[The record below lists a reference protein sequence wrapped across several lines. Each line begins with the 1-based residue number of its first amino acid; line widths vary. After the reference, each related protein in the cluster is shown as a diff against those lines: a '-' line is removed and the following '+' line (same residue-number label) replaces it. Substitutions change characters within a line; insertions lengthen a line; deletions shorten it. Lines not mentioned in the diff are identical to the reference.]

1 MLRIKTL
8 QISFFFFFS
17 SLCAIEVLYIPYI
30 NISVLMCIHIF
41 LRKEITMHT
50 LATIPKDGKLHAYA
64 GYTGIKIRYLKQS
77 SARNDW
83 SFYIYYRT
91 GGRKGKQFLLKVGTK
106 SQGMTAKKADKIR
119 MRKIIESEQH
129 FHEKKNALPIA
140 AIWKEYEKQKK
151 AISSFASVKH
161 CYQYLKPFYAKTP
174 LHIST
179 RDIARFRQ
187 QLENHQTKHGKKL
200 SPQTIAHILKLLRTL
215 INFAVKN
222 ELSPKN
228 PKLYFDIPKVQ
239 NTVNEYLSEK
249 QLKQYINILQEE
261 HSLHVKAFL
270 MTALYT
276 GMRKKALYHL
286 RWQDI
291 DTKHNLIYLQ
301 AQTAKKRQSDYI
313 PLPYPVKQ
321 ILAKLAKFSENM
333 RLLRQNQS
341 AELTEH
347 AKQRLLPQPRQ
358 QEQEYIFLD
367 KNKKPY
373 ADYFQ
378 KAKEIKETIGLPKN
392 YRPLYML
399 RHNFASLLANSGAS
413 LYTIQKLLTH
423 NSPLMTQRYAHLNDK
438 SLQQSSKTVSKFLQ
452 KFFEE

>member
-1 MLRIKTL
+1 MLRKKTL
-8 QISFFFFFS
+8 QNSLFFFLS

-91 GGRKGKQFLLKVGTK
+91 GGRKGKQFLQKVGTK

-119 MRKIIESEQH
+119 MRKIIENEQH

-174 LHIST
+174 LNIST
-179 RDIARFRQ
+179 GEIVAFRQ
-187 QLENHQTKHGKKL
+187 DLEQHKTKHGATF
-200 SPQTIAHILKLLRTL
+200 SSQTIAHIIKLLRTL

-228 PKLYFDIPKVQ
+228 TKLYFDIPKVQ
-239 NTVNEYLSEK
+239 NTVNEYLTEK
-249 QLKQYINILQEE
+249 QLKQYINMLQEE
-261 HSLHVKAFL
+261 KNIYAKAFL
-270 MTALYT
+270 ITALYT
-276 GMRKKALYHL
+276 GMRKNALYHL
-286 RWQDI
+286 AWQDI
-291 DTKHNLIYLQ
+291 DITHNTIYLQ
-301 AQTAKKRQSDYI
+301 AQTAKKRQADYI
-313 PLPYPVKQ
+313 PLPLPVKQ
-321 ILAKLAKFSENM
+321 ILKK
-333 RLLRQNQS
+333 
-341 AELTEH
+341 
-347 AKQRLLPQPRQ
+347 LPQDG
-358 QEQEYIFLD
+358 EYIFLD
-367 KNKKPY
+367 RNQKPY
-373 ADYFQ
+373 ANYFQ
-378 KAKEIKETIGLPKN
+378 KAKEIKEKIGLPKN

-399 RHNFASLLANSGAS
+399 RHNFASLLANCGAN

-438 SLQQSSKTVSKFLQ
+438 SLQQSSKSVSKFLQ
-452 KFFEE
+452 KFFEK

>member
-1 MLRIKTL
+1 
-8 QISFFFFFS
+8 
-17 SLCAIEVLYIPYI
+17 
-30 NISVLMCIHIF
+30 
-41 LRKEITMHT
+41 MHT
-50 LATIPKDGKLHAYA
+50 LATIPKDGKLYAYT

-91 GGRKGKQFLLKVGTK
+91 GGRKGKQFLQKVGTK
-106 SQGMTAKKADKIR
+106 SQGMTAKKAYKIR
-119 MRKIIESEQH
+119 MQKIIESELDT
-129 FHEKKNALPIA
+129 HEKSNALPIS

-179 RDIARFRQ
+179 PDIARFRRH
-187 QLENHQTKHGKKL
+187 LENHETRHGKKL
-200 SPQTIAHILKLLRTL
+200 SSQTIAHIIKLLRTL

-228 PKLYFDIPKVQ
+228 TKLYFDIPKVQ
-239 NTVNEYLSEK
+239 NTVSEYLSEK
-249 QLKQYINILQEE
+249 QLKQYINMLQKENN
-261 HSLHVKAFL
+261 LHVKAFL

-286 RWQDI
+286 AWQDI

-301 AQTAKKRQSDYI
+301 AQTAKKGQADYI

-321 ILAKLAKFSENM
+321 ILAKLAQQSE
-333 RLLRQNQS
+333 RIQRSRPVPQTHVAQEAQQTQQSQLERQPQQAQLAQS
-341 AELTEH
+341 AKTAQL
-347 AKQRLLPQPRQ
+347 AQ
-358 QEQEYIFLD
+358 QAPEKDYIFLD

-373 ADYFQ
+373 ANYFQ
-378 KAKEIKETIGLPKN
+378 KAKKIKESIGLPKN

-399 RHNFASLLANSGAS
+399 RHNFASLLANNGTN

-423 NSPLMTQRYAHLNDK
+423 NSPSMTQRYAHLNDK